1 MSDFTFLRGLN
12 GLEELAGYCNG
23 AENFV
28 ESDPQLSATY
38 ARKAVEFLVKYI
50 YRKKGV
56 KFAYNAPLFE
66 LINGE
71 IVRELLDDNIMQQL
85 HMVRF
90 IGNNAAHNQK
100 VNKTESLLAL
110 EKLHFCAGEILIL
123 LGDINSYPIFVI
135 PGSKPTEPRPPIK
148 PPEQPRPK
156 PIGIEK
162 FRKYLQDEG
171 YSPTTVNAYVSAVKY
186 VIGMEGRD
194 FQDVCNN
201 INVLV
206 IEYAPNGRKEILG
219 AKGHNTV
226 ISALR
231 RLREFVGAAEVVA
244 PPQPRP
250 NPFVSIKEKFY
261 DYLTKR
267 NYSAN
272 TINSYVSAINRVAE
286 WEATDWKG
294 VYDNIE
300 LLCYEYSQGGI
311 KGDKGMIGHNTIIS
325 ALRRYCEFAGD
336 CKIE

>member
-12 GLEELAGYCNG
+12 GLEELAGYCNN
-23 AENFV
+23 AENLV
-28 ESDPQLSATY
+28 ESDPSLSAIY
-38 ARKAVEFLVKYI
+38 ARKAVEFLIKYI
-50 YRKKGV
+50 YKKKGA

-66 LINGE
+66 LMNGE
-71 IVRELLDDNIMQQL
+71 IVRELLDDSIMQQL

-123 LGDINSYPIFVI
+123 LGDINSYPFFVT

-148 PPEQPRPK
+148 PSGPRS
-156 PIGIEK
+156 
-162 FRKYLQDEG
+162 R
-171 YSPTTVNAYVSAVKY
+171 
-186 VIGMEGRD
+186 
-194 FQDVCNN
+194 
-201 INVLV
+201 
-206 IEYAPNGRKEILG
+206 NGGER
-219 AKGHNTV
+219 
-226 ISALR
+226 S
-231 RLREFVGAAEVVA
+231 RLKRE
-244 PPQPRP
+244 
-250 NPFVSIKEKFY
+250 FY

-286 WEATDWKG
+286 WEITDWKG